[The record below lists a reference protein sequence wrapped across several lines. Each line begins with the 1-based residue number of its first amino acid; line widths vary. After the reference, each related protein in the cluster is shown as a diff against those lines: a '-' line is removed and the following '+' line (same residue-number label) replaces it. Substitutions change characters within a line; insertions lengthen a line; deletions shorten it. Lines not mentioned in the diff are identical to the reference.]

1 MIKPEETGM
10 HIDEG
15 KKFDKRN
22 IAKNIKSGIIAHKD
36 YEIFLSKLP
45 DVSDKLFNPEEST
58 AALDEIKSKKEAEAS
73 LKKKRV
79 KKKLKGK

>member
-1 MIKPEETGM
+1 M

-22 IAKNIKSGIIAHKD
+22 IAKNIKNGIITQKD

-45 DVSDKLFNPEEST
+45 DVSDKLFNPDEGLT
-58 AALDEIKSKKEAEAS
+58 ILDETKSKKESEAT
-73 LKKKRV
+73 LKKKVR
-79 KKKLKGK
+79 KKLKGKGK

>member
-1 MIKPEETGM
+1 M

-22 IAKNIKSGIIAHKD
+22 ITKNIKDGIITQKD

-45 DVSDKLFNPEEST
+45 DVSDKLFNPDEGL
-58 AALDEIKSKKEAEAS
+58 AILDETKSKKESEAT

-79 KKKLKGK
+79 RKKLRAKGK